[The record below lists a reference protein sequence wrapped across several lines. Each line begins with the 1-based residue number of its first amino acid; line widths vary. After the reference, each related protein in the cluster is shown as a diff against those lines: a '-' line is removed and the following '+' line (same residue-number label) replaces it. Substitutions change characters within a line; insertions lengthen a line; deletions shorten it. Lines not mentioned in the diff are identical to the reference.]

1 MNMHEIKTDMQVIN
15 FQAVNTYISNDTLDG
30 VKVLRVVKDP
40 KVEAFDEPTFAL
52 LGGSNFT
59 NGVIEVSVYSR
70 LLEDAPDADMGLNEW
85 IDIKI
90 VVAGEQAKLF
100 LNDGKQPVL
109 IVNDLKHGPD
119 VSGAVGLWVVVGTE
133 GFFHGLRIIQM

>member
-70 LLEDAPDADMGLNEW
+70 LLEDAPDADMGLNE
-85 IDIKI
+85 
-90 VVAGEQAKLF
+90 
-100 LNDGKQPVL
+100 
-109 IVNDLKHGPD
+109 
-119 VSGAVGLWVVVGTE
+119 
-133 GFFHGLRIIQM
+133 